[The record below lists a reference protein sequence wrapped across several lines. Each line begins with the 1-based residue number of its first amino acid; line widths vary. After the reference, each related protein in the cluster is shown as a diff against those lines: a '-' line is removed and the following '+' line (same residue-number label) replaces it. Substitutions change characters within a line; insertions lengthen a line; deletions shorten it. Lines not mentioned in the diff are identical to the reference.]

1 MTACP
6 CTFSQPWCGVI
17 DFVRGQAP
25 TPIAKR
31 DAEVGF
37 KVFGTMGI
45 RDYDGA
51 PRQPIFD
58 RWTAA
63 RALPVGP

>member
-1 MTACP
+1 MTDCP
-6 CTFSQPWCGVI
+6 CAFSPPWCGVI
-17 DFVRGQAP
+17 ETVRGQGTP
-25 TPIAKR
+25 TQQR

-45 RDYDGA
+45 RDHDGA
-51 PRQPIFD
+51 PRAPIFD

-63 RALPVGP
+63 RSRPVAP

>member
-1 MTACP
+1 M
-6 CTFSQPWCGVI
+6 FSQPWCGGI
-17 DFVRGQAP
+17 DFVRSQAP
-25 TPIAKR
+25 TPTAER

-37 KVFGTMGI
+37 KVFGPMGI
-45 RDYDGA
+45 RDYDGT

-63 RALPVGP
+63 RALPVRP

>member
-1 MTACP
+1 MTECP
-6 CTFSQPWCGVI
+6 CTFSKPWCDAI
-17 DFVRGQAP
+17 AAVRSQPSTAV
-25 TPIAKR
+25 AKR
-31 DAEVGF
+31 DAEVSF

-45 RDYDGA
+45 RDYSGA

-63 RALPVGP
+63 RALSVGP